1 MRKRPTKSANKDTSK
16 YKFVVWT
23 TPKGEYG
30 RTLTYYS
37 FPAEEAKG
45 MQAVLGG
52 LTVRILQKSLN
63 MDFFQAV
70 LKPNGSD
77 EILRTI
83 NGNRYYQANGRK
95 DATVRLV
102 VYNEQNKREVF
113 FPDTAEHGKN
123 HQFIIGSMQQRI
135 LNGQLN
141 GRYKNAMFI
150 NTENDKEI
158 CRLRGEV

>member
-1 MRKRPTKSANKDTSK
+1 MKSANKETSK

-23 TPKGEYG
+23 TPKGEHG

-37 FPAEEAKG
+37 FPAEEKKG

-52 LTVRILQKSLN
+52 LTVRILQKTLN

-95 DATVRLV
+95 DSSVRLV
-102 VYNEQNKREVF
+102 VYNKSNKREVF
-113 FPDTAEHGKN
+113 YPDSLEHGKN
-123 HQFIIGSMQQRI
+123 HQFVIGSMQQRI
-135 LNGQLN
+135 LNGRLN
-141 GRYKNAMFI
+141 GLYKNAMFI

-158 CRLRGEV
+158 CRLRGSV